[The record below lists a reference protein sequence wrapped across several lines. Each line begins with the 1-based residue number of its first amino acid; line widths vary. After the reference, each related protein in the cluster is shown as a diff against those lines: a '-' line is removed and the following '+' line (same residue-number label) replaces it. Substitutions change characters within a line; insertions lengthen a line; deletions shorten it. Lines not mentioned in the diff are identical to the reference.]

1 MTQQHIPTQKFLK
14 YTPPPRAR
22 TREIRFRDFAFEP
35 KLSEIRVFWGTDSIP
50 LHVHTSFLPLQSSS
64 SRYFKFLLPGPN
76 IAIKIPTT
84 AISSIATVTNTATC
98 KRDGMQCRVLL
109 PLRCPDSEWFS
120 VNSKPDV
127 IVMLNLLE
135 NRSWSMQN
143 SWFQAKTL
151 WKLST
156 DYKNVELCMY
166 SVNNIRACHAS

>member
-1 MTQQHIPTQKFLK
+1 MTKQHIPTQKFLK
-14 YTPPPRAR
+14 YTPPGPGPVKYA
-22 TREIRFRDFAFEP
+22 
-35 KLSEIRVFWGTDSIP
+35 SEISRSSQNFPRPVFLEEPIP
-50 LHVHTSFLPLQSSS
+50 YLYTYTSVLPLQSSS

-156 DYKNVELCMY
+156 DYTNVELCMY
-166 SVNNIRACHAS
+166 SVNYIRACHAS